1 MRQSLRY
8 LAFVLMAWGIFHGS
22 VFASFTAPTVTQW
35 RPVTWASTTWWDSQ
49 PLACEA
55 WRAANGFAS
64 VTVSGNWCYGGG
76 FNVNLTAQTSNSC
89 PANSTGTTTC
99 TCSAGFEESGSSCVP
114 ITNLCAADAGALK
127 TLNFTVG
134 WSRSSS
140 LTSIHAVGELTAPP
154 ATSCSGGCTFERTDS
169 AGDMF
174 VSQVASAQGLHRLSF
189 DWTYKQTATQCST
202 ETAGTNPN
210 APIAQCP
217 GYVGQVNGKT
227 VCVGNAS
234 APLPSPSGDTSL
246 TSGKSGKPGN
256 PAAGVQS
263 GGSGTTPATGSGGN
277 AGGPTEAATGGGTVV
292 SAGSKP
298 DVAGEE
304 QAACGAPGQPK
315 CGIDETGTPTGTGVY
330 TNAGGTLDAE
340 NQKLMDALGNITST
354 NGKETSWGITP
365 GWLTPGAC
373 SPVTVMTLP
382 DMLGGTPIVFD
393 ICPILPQIH
402 LLMNFLW
409 SVWTFFIVTAMV
421 FRVTTGAS
429 A

>member
-1 MRQSLRY
+1 MRQSLRH
-8 LAFVLMAWGIFHGS
+8 LAFVLLAWGILHGS
-22 VFASFTAPTVTQW
+22 AFASFVAPVVSQWKVVNTSVWYPTAQQACNAISGAGTVDG
-35 RPVTWASTTWWDSQ
+35 PDCWAS
-49 PLACEA
+49 
-55 WRAANGFAS
+55 NGFRY
-64 VTVSGNWCYGGG
+64 T
-76 FNVNLTAQTSNSC
+76 LTASNVQVC
-89 PANSTGTTTC
+89 PANSTGTTSC
-99 TCSAGFEESGSSCVP
+99 TCSAGYIESGQSCVP
-114 ITNLCAADAGALK
+114 DTNVCNAGAGSLK
-127 TLNFTVG
+127 VLNFTVG
-134 WSRSSS
+134 WSRSPS
-140 LTSIHAVGELTAPP
+140 LSDVQAVGALTAPP
-154 ATSCSGGCTFERTDS
+154 SVSCSAGCTFERTDA

-217 GYVGQVNGKT
+217 GYVGQINGKT

-263 GGSGTTPATGSGGN
+263 GGSGTTPATGAGGN

-298 DVAGEE
+298 DLAGEE

-354 NGKETSWGITP
+354 NGKDTSWGITP

-382 DMLGGTPIVFD
+382 PKLGGTPIVFD
-393 ICPILPQIH
+393 ICGILPQIH